1 MNDKPQV
8 IQVKINN
15 FWSYMLSAGIVV
27 GSINYGIDGIK
38 AAAKAY
44 APETQSITNSQL
56 ILKDPETKKL
66 DTLEITGQ
74 VRTENGV
81 ATYFDYDTRQ
91 DVVYPLDRVHQIKMQ
106 RKPSP

>member
-1 MNDKPQV
+1 MNNEPQV
-8 IQVKINN
+8 VQIKINN
-15 FWSYMLSAGIVV
+15 FWSYMLSVCV
-27 GSINYGIDGIK
+27 GVAAVDYCMDSIQ

-44 APETQSITNSQL
+44 APENQSITNSQL